1 MSAIKMNNP
10 TLQIIAWN
18 AVGCL
23 QEAYGHCAV
32 ANGDDLTILNAFHEG
47 KTIEIRITEK
57 EDE

>member
-32 ANGDDLTILNAFHEG
+32 ANGDDLTILNG
-47 KTIEIRITEK
+47 
-57 EDE
+57 